1 MKCPYCAEEIKDEA
15 LVCRY
20 CRQNLIV
27 VKLLMDRVSQL
38 EEQFSEINTSI
49 EQLKTNIAATQYG
62 KQITDISVETDQTI
76 ARRSYALAILCP
88 VLTSIA
94 TYWLFLLLREKYDSD
109 RIQLIYFISMMYPL
123 PFGFWF
129 GLSTRGTRL
138 KAYAILGVIIGIMSA
153 IGVNTVF
160 IAQNGV
166 LPIDWPSFSLA
177 FLLSGTLLY
186 ITGGLIGAR
195 MEKKGSPMAH
205 PGYAVRIAR
214 RIVGG
219 KKESPEGASR
229 VKRLSEIITALA
241 PILTFIGSLIAAY
254 LSYKATLNKK

>member
-15 LVCRY
+15 LVCRH
-20 CRQNLIV
+20 CRQSLVV

-38 EEQFSEINTSI
+38 EEQFSGLTTSL
-49 EQLKTNIAATQYG
+49 EQLKTNLALTQSG
-62 KQITDISVETDQTI
+62 KQITDISIETGQTI
-76 ARRSYALAILCP
+76 ARRAYTLAILYP
-88 VLTSIA
+88 VLTTVA
-94 TYWLFLLLREKYDSD
+94 TYGLFLLVREGSDSHWI
-109 RIQLIYFISMMYPL
+109 RLMYFISMIYPL

-129 GLSTRGTRL
+129 GFSKPSTNL
-138 KAYAILGVIIGIMSA
+138 KSYAILGFIIGIMSA

-160 IAQNGV
+160 IVQNSM

-177 FLLSGTLLY
+177 FLLAGTLLY

-195 MEKKGSPMAH
+195 MEKKGSTMANS
-205 PGYAVRIAR
+205 GYAVKIAR
-214 RIVGG
+214 KIVGDKG
-219 KKESPEGASR
+219 RSPEGVSR

-254 LSYKATLNKK
+254 LSYKATINKK